1 MAFSFFVGIFLPW
14 TISIWKTEGKDMK
27 VLLLHGWF
35 STGETK
41 HSSLL
46 AMGHDVIK
54 PSLNN
59 IFFSSAVKSAQD
71 AYDKYNP
78 DVIVGSSRGGAVAL
92 NMKSNDT
99 PLLLIAPAWK
109 RFGNRINS
117 IKNDIYVMHSIHDN
131 TISYDDSLKLVKLN
145 PNISLFT
152 VGNDHQLNCTEG
164 FNTMKSILN
173 YIKNRNCNIKVS

>member
-1 MAFSFFVGIFLPW
+1 
-14 TISIWKTEGKDMK
+14 
-27 VLLLHGWF
+27 
-35 STGETK
+35 
-41 HSSLL
+41 
-46 AMGHDVIK
+46 
-54 PSLNN
+54 
-59 IFFSSAVKSAQD
+59 
-71 AYDKYNP
+71 
-78 DVIVGSSRGGAVAL
+78 
-92 NMKSNDT
+92 MKSNDT

-117 IKNDIYVMHSIHDN
+117 IKNDIYVMHSINDN

>member
-1 MAFSFFVGIFLPW
+1 
-14 TISIWKTEGKDMK
+14 MK

-46 AMGHDVIK
+46 AMGHEVIK

-59 IFFSSAVKSAQD
+59 IFFSSAVQEAQK
-71 AYDKYNP
+71 AYDQFNP

-92 NMKSNDT
+92 NMQAGNT
-99 PLLLIAPAWK
+99 PMLLIAPAWK
-109 RFGNRINS
+109 RFGKKLDKIQNNIF
-117 IKNDIYVMHSIHDN
+117 VMHSEHDN
-131 TISYDDSLKLVKLN
+131 TVSYKDSVELVKIN
-145 PNISLFT
+145 PNICLFT
-152 VGNDHQLNCTEG
+152 VGKDHQLNCMEG

-173 YIKNRNCNIKVS
+173 HIANGTANVKVS

>member
-1 MAFSFFVGIFLPW
+1 M
-14 TISIWKTEGKDMK
+14 MK

-46 AMGHDVIK
+46 TMGHEVIK

-59 IFFSSAVKSAQD
+59 IFFSSALKSAQE
-71 AYDKYNP
+71 AYDKYRP

-92 NMKSNDT
+92 NMESNET

-109 RFGNRINS
+109 RFGKKLDAL
-117 IKNDIYVMHSIHDN
+117 KNNIYVMHSEYDN
-131 TISYDDSLKLVKLN
+131 TVSYKDSVELVSLN
-145 PNISLFT
+145 PNICLFT
-152 VGNDHQLNCTEG
+152 VGNDHQLNCREG
-164 FNTMKSILN
+164 YNTMKNILN
-173 YIKNRNCNIKVS
+173 HIKNGTSNIKVS